1 VPAVRL
7 PPARILRCGVVLLL
21 AAAALATAVALHLE
35 SGSFVLA
42 RLASGD
48 WRSHSDFATFWRSA
62 RALVHGQDIYA
73 TEGLPN
79 LNPPVTTLLLAPFG
93 WMSWWPAY
101 RAYTLLSVV
110 LVIASV
116 AAVAAELRV
125 RPATAIGV
133 AAAVLLSSPVLATL
147 GLGQVYPILMAGI
160 TAAWVLGRRG
170 RTVAE
175 GAALGLVVALK
186 PSLVPLLLVPLVRR
200 RWDTLA
206 AAITTGAVATV
217 VGWAAA
223 GWQSL
228 PTWAERVLAHPVQT
242 YVDNAALAGAL
253 ARLTAPSPGAVPLV
267 EVPGG
272 AATGLLLG
280 AAIVAVT
287 AWLVR
292 WPPTSGPDTA
302 VWAMT
307 AAALL
312 ASPLSWHNYL
322 MILMPGV
329 LALVARGRWPLAALL
344 LSLALIGMEWQWA
357 WPGPGGASPALAM
370 SLYCGILVVHWV
382 AFLPSPAGPPPTV
395 IHVPAQQKADSALDE
410 RAGRP
415 DLLDRSAVRPTY

>member
-1 VPAVRL
+1 
-7 PPARILRCGVVLLL
+7 
-21 AAAALATAVALHLE
+21 
-35 SGSFVLA
+35 
-42 RLASGD
+42 
-48 WRSHSDFATFWRSA
+48 
-62 RALVHGQDIYA
+62 
-73 TEGLPN
+73 
-79 LNPPVTTLLLAPFG
+79 
-93 WMSWWPAY
+93 
-101 RAYTLLSVV
+101 
-110 LVIASV
+110 
-116 AAVAAELRV
+116 
-125 RPATAIGV
+125 
-133 AAAVLLSSPVLATL
+133 
-147 GLGQVYPILMAGI
+147 MAGI

-170 RTVAE
+170 RPVAE

-206 AAITTGAVATV
+206 AAIATGAAATV

-223 GWQSL
+223 GRQSL
-228 PTWAERVLAHPVQT
+228 PTWAERVLVHPVQT
-242 YVDNAALAGAL
+242 YVDNAALAGTL

-272 AATGLLLG
+272 AAIGLLLG

-292 WPPTSGPDTA
+292 RPPTSGPDTA

-322 MILMPGV
+322 MILMPGA
-329 LALVARGRWPLAALL
+329 LALIARGLWPLAALL
-344 LSLALIGMEWQWA
+344 LSPALIGMEWQWA
-357 WPGPGGASPALAM
+357 WPGGASPALAM

-382 AFLPSPAGPPPTV
+382 AFLPSRPGAPSPAGPPPTV
-395 IHVPAQQKADSALDE
+395 IHVPAQQKTDSALDE
-410 RAGRP
+410 RADRP